1 MKILM
6 VEWNGMG
13 QKKIKKA
20 FTSEGHNLVYFPL
33 DIDKDN
39 YYHNPEFARAFIE
52 ALRQQTPDI
61 VFSVDFFPVI
71 SRECQKEK
79 IRYVS
84 WVYDSPHIMLYYEP
98 VLNSCNHIY
107 IFDRTLYLQ
116 LCSAGVSTVHYMP
129 LAADADSPDDL
140 EKRGELPFLYDISF
154 VGSLYLEGEDYY
166 GAMEPRLPD
175 YANGYLDGLINSQMK
190 IHGYNFIEESLGPV
204 INDLDKALHISI
216 PAESMQTRE
225 NFYAQCII
233 NRRITAIERMDILDA
248 IAQRHKIDLFTHY
261 KGFTLPNLENH
272 GKVDYDTEMPRV
284 MKQSKI
290 NLNITLRSIQSGIP
304 LRAFDIMGEGGFLL
318 SNFQAEFLDYFVPG
332 KDFVYYESKEDLL
345 QKIDYYLAHED
356 ERMEIAKNGHEKIAA
371 GHTYRHRVREMLER
385 V

>member
-1 MKILM
+1 
-6 VEWNGMG
+6 
-13 QKKIKKA
+13 
-20 FTSEGHNLVYFPL
+20 
-33 DIDKDN
+33 
-39 YYHNPEFARAFIE
+39 
-52 ALRQQTPDI
+52 
-61 VFSVDFFPVI
+61 
-71 SRECQKEK
+71 
-79 IRYVS
+79 
-84 WVYDSPHIMLYYEP
+84 
-98 VLNSCNHIY
+98 
-107 IFDRTLYLQ
+107 
-116 LCSAGVSTVHYMP
+116 
-129 LAADADSPDDL
+129 
-140 EKRGELPFLYDISF
+140 
-154 VGSLYLEGEDYY
+154 
-166 GAMEPRLPD
+166 
-175 YANGYLDGLINSQMK
+175 
-190 IHGYNFIEESLGPV
+190 
-204 INDLDKALHISI
+204 
-216 PAESMQTRE
+216 MQTRK